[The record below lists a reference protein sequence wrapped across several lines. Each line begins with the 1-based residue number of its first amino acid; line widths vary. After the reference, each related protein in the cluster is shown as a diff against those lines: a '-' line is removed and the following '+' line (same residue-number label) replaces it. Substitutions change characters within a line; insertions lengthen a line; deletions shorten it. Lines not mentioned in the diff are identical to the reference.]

1 MQKDSEGTAALLLL
15 LAIGWLYQC
24 VRLCAAI
31 RSAKGPFPRARPTQM
46 AKQDLRE

>member
-15 LAIGWLYQC
+15 LAIAWLYQC

-31 RSAKGPFPRARPTQM
+31 RSAKGPFQELGPPRWRNRT
-46 AKQDLRE
+46 